1 MKSAILT
8 EAKRRLI
15 SRRTL
20 AIAKAIAIEREHILA
35 VIGEACELTVRRRS
49 G

>member
-15 SRRTL
+15 SRRTKAALPL
-20 AIAKAIAIEREHILA
+20 AKPLLLNVNTFWR
-35 VIGEACELTVRRRS
+35 
-49 G
+49 